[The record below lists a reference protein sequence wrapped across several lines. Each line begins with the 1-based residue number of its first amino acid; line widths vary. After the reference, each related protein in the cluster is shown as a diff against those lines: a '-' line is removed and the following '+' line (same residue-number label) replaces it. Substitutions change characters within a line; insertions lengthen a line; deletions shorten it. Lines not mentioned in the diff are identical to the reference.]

1 MFDAAGAQAS
11 DEFDLPATHI
21 NVAEVRS
28 VVVYTGT
35 LNWSTHAREEMAT
48 IVVPYGVT
56 RDAFFGLYHQWT
68 KDPFNNAP
76 KQNVA
81 IDGRFQDVKVE
92 PNGDISATYTGTTHT
107 YRFRFNEKKGTF
119 ILSKNRGGEWS
130 NDNSFALAYQV

>member
-1 MFDAAGAQAS
+1 MRRIHFTFGAHSFDGAITTNFETLSLTMFDAAGAQAS

-107 YRFRFNEKKGTF
+107 YRFRFNE
-119 ILSKNRGGEWS
+119 
-130 NDNSFALAYQV
+130 